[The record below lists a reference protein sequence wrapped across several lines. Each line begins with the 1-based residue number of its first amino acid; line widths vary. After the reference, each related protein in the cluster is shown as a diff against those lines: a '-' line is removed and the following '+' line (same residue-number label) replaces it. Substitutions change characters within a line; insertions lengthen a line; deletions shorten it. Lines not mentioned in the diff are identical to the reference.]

1 MCREVRNIEMK
12 AMHRLRLIVF
22 PYVVPRSAVASAE
35 IDLIGV
41 PRDVASRQ
49 ICKDLSDAPG
59 HVSLRRSYTQRSY

>member
-1 MCREVRNIEMK
+1 MCREVRNIEIK
-12 AMHRLRLIVF
+12 VMHRITLIVF

-49 ICKDLSDAPG
+49 IC
-59 HVSLRRSYTQRSY
+59 